1 MSVFI
6 VVILL
11 SSPVV
16 WAAPSPDAGRTLEAG
31 HQYQLELQGIQTQ
44 VGGQD
49 YIPDKKPMTVTLG
62 RTDLGNLMMEFSWTH
77 DPGPDVPRTNYAII
91 LGFDFDNDGVWTAN
105 TPVYKPDD
113 ALALVA
119 LGFDIDIC
127 LGNNCDWIRLFIPYG
142 LYVASFG
149 IDPNKASS
157 TTNEWVFI
165 GGPPADPTRIG
176 PKSGV
181 PWEGVKCGGGVCPGP
196 EYPDGSPVLFNPYY
210 TDTSYVMKIGVPL
223 ELFTHGLSGF
233 GFFLTQQTTVLGP
246 NVNEQPWL
254 AWGWPLQGQSA
265 PIQGQSASI
274 PNDWLGA
281 LGAADG
287 SGAQYLGNLDPN
299 AQGPYNYAL
308 ADPPGGPDTS
318 VVGGFATAADRIA
331 LVTPWIAITSI
342 LGIALLLAVRAARK
356 RKA

>member
-11 SSPVV
+11 SSPLV
-16 WAAPSPDAGRTLEAG
+16 WAAPPPDAERTLEAG
-31 HQYQLELQGIQTQ
+31 HQYQLELQGIKTS
-44 VGGQD
+44 VGGVD
-49 YIPDKKPMTVTLG
+49 YTPDKKPMTVTLG

-91 LGFDFDNDGVWTAN
+91 LGFDFNNDGVWTAN

-127 LGNNCDWIRLFIPYG
+127 MGKNNCDWIALFIPYG

-149 IDPNKASS
+149 IDPNQSHNY
-157 TTNEWVFI
+157 NEWVFI

-181 PWEGVKCGGGVCPGP
+181 SWEGVKCGGGVCPGP
-196 EYPDGSPVLFNPYY
+196 EYPDGSLVLFNPYY
-210 TDTSYVMKIGVPL
+210 TDTSYVMKVGVPL
-223 ELFTHGLSGF
+223 RLFTHGVSGF
-233 GFFLTQQTTVLGP
+233 GFFLTQQTTVLGS
-246 NVNEQPWL
+246 NGNEQPWL

-265 PIQGQSASI
+265 PI

-308 ADPPGGPDTS
+308 ADPPGPDVS
-318 VVGGFATAADRIA
+318 PSVGGFATAADRIA
-331 LVTPWIAITSI
+331 LVAPWIGITSI
-342 LGIALLLAVRAARK
+342 LGIALLLAVRTARK